1 MKPID
6 IAAKT
11 RDASRLRRIGMG
23 VAKVLLPVIVVAA
36 AVAGYRTLVATKPE
50 VPSRLA
56 QERVFQIDA
65 VTARFENR
73 QPVLRLF
80 GEVVAGREVELR
92 ALVSGEIVGVTPD
105 LRVGATIPAGS
116 EVIRIDEF
124 SYRGA
129 VVEAEANLREAEAGL
144 QEIEANIQS
153 ERDALESAREQLE
166 LAIRDRDRAVE
177 LQARGNIS
185 DQTVEMREL
194 SVSERRQSVR
204 QRENNVTIQTARAEQ
219 RRAQIARLEWEVE
232 KAERDLQNTSLRTP
246 FEGIVSE
253 ENADVGRM
261 VSTNDLVVRLSKKSD
276 LEVAFTLSD
285 AQFGRLIADGE
296 SLVGRSLEVFWN
308 VGNAPVMLSGTVKRI
323 APQIEAATGGVAV
336 FAEVANID
344 GTPLRPGA
352 FVEVRI
358 PDQMYENVLVI
369 PEPALFPNDTV
380 YAVEDGRLSPR
391 EIDVVGYDGTG
402 ILVRGDIDDGMPVLI
417 TPLSEAGA
425 GLRVEIRNREDAVAV
440 GRDQ

>member
-185 DQTVEMREL
+185 DQTVEVREL

>member
-36 AVAGYRTLVATKPE
+36 TVAGYRTLVATKPE

-185 DQTVEMREL
+185 DQTVEVREL

-425 GLRVEIRNREDAVAV
+425 GLKVEIRNREDAVAV

>member
-36 AVAGYRTLVATKPE
+36 AVAGYRMLVATKPE

-185 DQTVEMREL
+185 DQTVEVREL

-308 VGNAPVMLSGTVKRI
+308 VGNAPVMLSCTVKRI

-425 GLRVEIRNREDAVAV
+425 GLKVEIRNREDAVAV